1 MRWDKRDI
9 ALKIRSK
16 TIKEIH
22 QALSKPLINR
32 LNVIEKVDAAD
43 YSLHFSCRHALRSG
57 DHELALKG
65 LQNIPLT
72 LKRLKLNR
80 HYEWVQDFLETRE
93 LPRVLIEKS
102 NFKLWQKIV
111 LSLGH
116 LFNQAD
122 KFWPADRIFEQ
133 IIHTYQNFAV
143 FRRQLL
149 KIQFEADESRR
160 YWNEITGDIELFD
173 RCLRTYLGHQGR
185 VKNVYKIDDHH
196 MLSWANDNTIRR
208 WNIEKASCDKI
219 IYTSPFGLTVCKIS
233 PENFIVGGL
242 ENGELRV
249 WDVDTF
255 DCLKIV
261 NGHAGEVLDIAFIGP
276 NKLISWSS
284 DNSVKVWRY
293 PELELLNFDFNRTAS
308 IKDARL
314 LDDGNLVSWGEEGL
328 LSVWSGPN
336 FNLKFETKA
345 HEDEINGVIFLND
358 NKFLS
363 YSEDKLLKVWD
374 LKDGRL
380 LSTFNGHEG
389 SVYSALQLSNSQI
402 ISSSGDATLRL
413 WNVSG
418 ENKAIMSGHE
428 YSVWEAI
435 QLENQNI
442 ISRSALQGGVKIW
455 DENGILL
462 FTLNGHS
469 EGSAINGLMDM
480 GKGRALSWSTDGSL
494 RLFDSTDGS
503 EKYILRGHVDP
514 VEGILEIGPELLVSW
529 SYDGALKLWDLS
541 LKDIQSKT
549 SHKHSDQVRQI
560 ERLNEQLLVSSSW
573 DGSVKIWSSY
583 NGEVLHTLK
592 AGFGPVHDFVIA
604 DNSYVVA
611 ATWDSFVDVW
621 NPLSGKLVARLD
633 CLNQSA
639 DLLKILNKNK
649 VLAVSSER
657 LIVWDLEKESILY
670 KIDAHHEQISEIC
683 LLEHSVISCS
693 EDGTIKAWDLL
704 NGELITEYK
713 GHTDAVWGLKEV
725 DSDRFLSWSEDG
737 TIRIWDKEAGDCL
750 AVIVDHEAP
759 IVGVNLDFSANLL
772 SWGEDS
778 SIRVWSLLDY
788 RQKEIIPELSAEI
801 DMAFQVSAK
810 EILAKN
816 ENGYFRFTKVNG
828 SFLEEAIPTLE
839 MWKNYP
845 YLASKFEPGSVS
857 GKKIA
862 WAVENAAY
870 LALFEDTDTNVSIIN
885 KRWISDGKIEFK
897 TYTSNGDPVYASG
910 SEVVILRECLIKKK
924 EDTVQNFNFVPI
936 S

>member
-1 MRWDKRDI
+1 M
-9 ALKIRSK
+9 KIRSK
-16 TIKEIH
+16 KIIELH
-22 QALSKPLINR
+22 QSLSKPLINR
-32 LNVIEKVDAAD
+32 LNDLEKVDAAN
-43 YSLHFSCRHALRSG
+43 YFLHFSCRHALRSG
-57 DHELALKG
+57 DHALALRG

-72 LKRLKLNR
+72 LNRLKLNR
-80 HYEWVQDFLETRE
+80 HYEWIQDFLETQE
-93 LPRVLIEKS
+93 LPGALVEKS
-102 NFKLWQKIV
+102 NLKLWQKIA

-122 KFWPADRIFEQ
+122 KLWPADRIFEQ
-133 IIHTYQNFAV
+133 IVHAYQNFTV
-143 FRRQLL
+143 FRTQLL
-149 KIQFEADESRR
+149 KIQFKANEGRV

-173 RCLRTYLGHQGR
+173 RCLRTYLGHQGC
-185 VKNVYKIDDHH
+185 VQNVYKIDEHL
-196 MLSWANDNTIRR
+196 MLSWADDNTIRR
-208 WNIEKASCDKI
+208 WNIEKASCDRI
-219 IYTSPFGLTVCKIS
+219 ISTSPLGLTACKIR
-233 PENFIVGGL
+233 PDDFIVGGF

-261 NGHAGEVLDIAFIGP
+261 NGHADKILDIAFIGP

-293 PELELLNFDFNRTAS
+293 PELELLNCDFNRTAS

-314 LDDGNLVSWGEEGL
+314 LDDGSLVSWGEEGL
-328 LSVWSGPN
+328 LSIWSGPN

-380 LSTFNGHEG
+380 ISTFNGHED

-402 ISSSGDATLRL
+402 ISSSGDETLRL
-413 WNVSG
+413 WNISG
-418 ENKAIMSGHE
+418 ESKAVMSGHE

-435 QLENQNI
+435 QLENRNI
-442 ISRSALQGGVKIW
+442 VSRSALQGGVKIW
-455 DENGILL
+455 DKDGVLL
-462 FTLNGHS
+462 FTLYGHS
-469 EGSAINGLMDM
+469 DGSSINGLMDM

-494 RLFDSTDGS
+494 RLFDSNDGS

-549 SHKHSDQVRQI
+549 SYKHSDQVRII

-573 DGSVKIWSSY
+573 DGSIKIWSSY
-583 NGEVLHTLK
+583 NGKVMRTLK
-592 AGFGPVHDFVIA
+592 AGFGPVHDFVIV
-604 DNSYVVA
+604 DNSYIVV

-621 NPLSGKLVARLD
+621 NPFSGKLVARLD

-639 DLLKILNKNK
+639 DLLKTFNKNK
-649 VLAVSSER
+649 VLAVSSNR
-657 LIVWDLEKESILY
+657 LIVWDLETESILY

-693 EDGTIKAWDLL
+693 EDGTVKAWDVL
-704 NGELITEYK
+704 NGELLTEYK
-713 GHTDAVWGLKEV
+713 GHTDAVWGLKDI

-737 TIRIWDKEAGDCL
+737 TIRIWDKESGGCL
-750 AVIVDHEAP
+750 AVMADHKAP
-759 IVGVNLDFSANLL
+759 IVGVNLDFFANLL

-788 RQKEIIPELSAEI
+788 GQKEIIPELSAEI
-801 DMAFQVSAK
+801 DIAFQVSAK

-816 ENGYFRFTKVNG
+816 ENGYFRFMKVNG

-862 WAVENAAY
+862 WAVENVAY
-870 LALFEDTDTNVSIIN
+870 LALCDDTDTNNSIIN
-885 KRWISDGKIEFK
+885 KQWISDGKIEFK

-910 SEVVILRECLIKKK
+910 SEVVILRECWIKKK
-924 EDTVQNFNFVPI
+924 QGTVQNFNFVPV